1 MKRMLLEN
9 LDKLHTTKLG
19 EERIRKNMS
28 LECDDVIKWCKEI
41 IERRDTRVLKK
52 GKNLYIYA
60 DEYIITV
67 NASSYTVITVH
78 HQFY

>member
-1 MKRMLLEN
+1 
-9 LDKLHTTKLG
+9 
-19 EERIRKNMS
+19 MS

-60 DEYIITV
+60 DECIITV

>member
-60 DEYIITV
+60 DECIITV
-67 NASSYTVITVH
+67 NASSYTVISVH

>member
-60 DEYIITV
+60 DESIITV